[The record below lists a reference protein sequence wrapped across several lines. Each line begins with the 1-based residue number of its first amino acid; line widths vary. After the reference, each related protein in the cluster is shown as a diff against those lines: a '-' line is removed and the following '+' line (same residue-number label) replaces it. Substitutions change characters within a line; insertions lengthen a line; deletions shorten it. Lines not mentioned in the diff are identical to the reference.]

1 MITQTMKALKCT
13 TLGRISQRGSIW
25 KFGRHAYRLNADVDY
40 RNSLMLNNLAP
51 ESHAYRLNADV
62 DYRNSLMLNNL
73 APESQQYTMKAS
85 DAIAGHICLSN
96 LSEKRIRNW
105 WPSYCAKALLC
116 RRHSYSIHNTRIILW
131 YTVQYV
137 DRD

>member
-1 MITQTMKALKCT
+1 MKALKCT

-25 KFGRHAYRLNADVDY
+25 KFGR
-40 RNSLMLNNLAP
+40 
-51 ESHAYRLNADV
+51 HAYRLNADV